1 MPRVLPITLIV
12 GLIAGLLVGGFHVLF
27 TAPVMARAI
36 GLEERAATEAAAR
49 GEVLADEEP
58 LVPLWVQERIGLPLG
73 NGVIGLVVGL
83 VFAGGFA
90 LVRRIVPD
98 WHPLAIALIVGAVG
112 FWALSLFPF
121 IKFPLN
127 PPGVGES
134 ASLTFRQ
141 GFQTL
146 FILLSAAGAVGALFG
161 VKLINRS
168 TSVATQR
175 AQRYALL
182 ALAYAAFAL
191 IIAFVIPGNP
201 DPTPVPVDL
210 LALFRTLTVIGQFLL
225 WLLLA
230 LGVGLTIMWYRRS
243 AQTAGSPEAR
253 NVTPHASAH
262 LAR

>member
-1 MPRVLPITLIV
+1 MPRVLPIALIV
-12 GLIAGLLVGGFHVLF
+12 GLMAGLLVGGFHVLF

-36 GLEERAATEAAAR
+36 DLEEERAAAEAAAR
-49 GEVLADEEP
+49 GEVLEDEEP
-58 LVPLWVQERIGLPLG
+58 LVPLWLQERAGLPLG
-73 NGVIGLVVGL
+73 NGAIGLVLGL

-90 LVRRIVPD
+90 LVRRIAPN

-121 IKFPLN
+121 IKYPLN
-127 PPGVGES
+127 PPGVGEP

-146 FILLSAAGAVGALFG
+146 FILLSAAGAVGALYG

-168 TSVATQR
+168 TSVV
-175 AQRYALL
+175 AQQARGYALL

-191 IIAFVIPGNP
+191 IIAFAVPGNP
-201 DPTPVPVDL
+201 DPTPVPIDL
-210 LALFRTLTVIGQFLL
+210 LALFRTLTMIGQFLL

-230 LGVGLTIMWYRRS
+230 LGVGLTIMWHQRS
-243 AQTAGSPEAR
+243 ARPAGSSEAR
-253 NVTPHASAH
+253 NVTPRASAH
-262 LAR
+262 